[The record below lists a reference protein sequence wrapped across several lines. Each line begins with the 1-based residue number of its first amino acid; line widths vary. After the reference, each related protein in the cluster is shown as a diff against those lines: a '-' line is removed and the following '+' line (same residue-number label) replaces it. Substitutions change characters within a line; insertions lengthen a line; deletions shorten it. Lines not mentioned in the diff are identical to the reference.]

1 MRKIEDVVKAEA
13 AEIELYISLA
23 DDDALNDEHIDAY
36 IRSMEEQRY
45 NAMKTGARLK
55 WVRER
60 LGLTQREV
68 AAAMGVAYQT
78 VCTWECGKSDISL
91 RDAHRLMSLY
101 RRLSKGDSAVTM
113 IYSSLDSI
121 TA

>member
-1 MRKIEDVVKAEA
+1 MRRIDDLVKAEA

-23 DDDALNDEHIDAY
+23 NDDALTDENIDAY
-36 IRSMEEQRY
+36 IKSMEEQRY

-60 LGLTQREV
+60 LGLTQKEV

-101 RRLSKGDSAVTM
+101 RRLSKGESAVTM
-113 IYSSLDSI
+113 IYSTLDSI